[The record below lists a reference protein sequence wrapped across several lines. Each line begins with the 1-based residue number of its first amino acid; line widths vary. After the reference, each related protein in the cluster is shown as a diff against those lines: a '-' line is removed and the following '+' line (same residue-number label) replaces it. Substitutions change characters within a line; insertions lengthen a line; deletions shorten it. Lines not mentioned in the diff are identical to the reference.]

1 MSPRARTDNGN
12 GYEPRLKATYE
23 KEIRARLKDELGLS
37 SVMQVPRVQKI
48 TLNMGVGEA
57 KTEAKVLDS
66 AIEEL
71 TTIAGQRAQ
80 VRLARKSIASFKVR
94 EGMPVGARVTL
105 RGARMWEF
113 LDRLI
118 SIALP
123 RIRDFRGLDPRSM
136 DGRGNFSLGI
146 REQIIFPEI
155 DYDSIAAVR
164 GLDVAITT
172 SAADDEQGLALL
184 RALGMP
190 FTRPETDE
198 GETQ

>member
-1 MSPRARTDNGN
+1 VSTN
-12 GYEPRLKATYE
+12 GYAPRLKTTYE
-23 KEIRARLKDELGLS
+23 QDVRPRLKDELGLS
-37 SVMQVPRVQKI
+37 STMQVPRLQKI

-57 KTEAKVLDS
+57 KTDAKVLDS
-66 AIEEL
+66 AIDEL

-80 VRLARKSIASFKVR
+80 VRKARKSIAGFKVR
-94 EGMPVGARVTL
+94 EDMPVGARVTL
-105 RGARMWEF
+105 RGDRMWEF
-113 LDRLI
+113 LDRLV

-123 RIRDFRGLDPRSM
+123 RIRDFRGLSPRSM

-155 DYDSIAAVR
+155 DYDQIAGIR

-190 FTRPETDE
+190 FQRDTEE
-198 GETQ
+198 GENQ